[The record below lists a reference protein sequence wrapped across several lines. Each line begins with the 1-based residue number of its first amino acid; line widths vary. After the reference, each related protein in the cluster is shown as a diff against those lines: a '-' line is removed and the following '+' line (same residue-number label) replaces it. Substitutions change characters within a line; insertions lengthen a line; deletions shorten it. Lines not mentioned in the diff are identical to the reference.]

1 VTKKTAKKTTKKAP
15 ARRAHAVAAQFLDP
29 ARINTAL
36 SEVATA
42 TKKDGVKVALVG
54 GAALQLYG
62 SDRFTTDLDVV
73 ASGYP
78 DPKGSLP
85 AKGVLTFGGVQS
97 EASNGVPVD
106 VIVRDDERTDL
117 YDAALDNAQ
126 RVAGVPVPVVTLP
139 YLGAMKLAS
148 GRAKDIQDLEFILR
162 SNPKMFKQI
171 RKLVTKYLGE
181 FEAEELD
188 SIQQAVEWKESA

>member
-1 VTKKTAKKTTKKAP
+1 MKKKTARAKAPKKT
-15 ARRAHAVAAQFLDP
+15 AHATAVQPKFLDP
-29 ARINTAL
+29 ARVNTAL

-42 TKKDGVKVALVG
+42 TRKDGVRVALVG
-54 GAALQLYG
+54 GVALQLYG

-78 DPKGSLP
+78 DPNGALP
-85 AKGVLTFGGVQS
+85 TKGVLTFGGVQS

-106 VIVRDDERTDL
+106 LIIRDDERTDL
-117 YDAALDNAQ
+117 YDAALENAQ
-126 RVAGVPVPVVTLP
+126 RVPGVPVPVVTLP

-162 SNPKMFKQI
+162 SNPKLFKQI

-188 SIQQAVEWKESA
+188 SIKSTVDWKEGK

>member
-1 VTKKTAKKTTKKAP
+1 MTRKTKTGKPGKP
-15 ARRAHAVAAQFLDP
+15 AHAKTVQPKFLDP
-29 ARINTAL
+29 ARVNAAL

-42 TKKDGVKVALVG
+42 TRKDGVRVALIG
-54 GAALQLYG
+54 GVALQLYG

-78 DPKGSLP
+78 DPNGSLP
-85 AKGVLTFGGVQS
+85 TKGVLTFGGIQS

-106 VIVRDDERTDL
+106 LIIRDDERTDL
-117 YDAALDNAQ
+117 YDAALENAQ
-126 RVAGVPVPVVTLP
+126 RLPGVPVPVVTLP

-171 RKLVTKYLGE
+171 RKLVTKYLGD

-188 SIQQAVEWKESA
+188 SIKTTIDWKEGK